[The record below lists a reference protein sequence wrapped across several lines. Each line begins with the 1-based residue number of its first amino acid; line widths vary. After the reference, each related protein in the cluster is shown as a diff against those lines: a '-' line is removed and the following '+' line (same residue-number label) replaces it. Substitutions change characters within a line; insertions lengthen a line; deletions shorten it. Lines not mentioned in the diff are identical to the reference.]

1 MAVYEDDRD
10 VTYEILEEIGIISTQ
25 DTGWT
30 REINLVRWNGGVAKY
45 DIRDWDPYHERM
57 SKGITLT
64 EDEMRRMLNAMRKRR
79 SNARNR
85 RTVVRA
91 ETVVST
97 EEVSE
102 ALGAGADDGFGQPAA
117 SDVMAA
123 SDAASDADVL
133 AEAAAEQAAGD
144 LHEVGTAL
152 Q

>member
-10 VTYEILEEIGIISTQ
+10 VTFEIMEEIGIISTQ

-45 DIRDWDPYHERM
+45 DIRDWDPYHQRM

-64 EDEMRRMLNAMRKRR
+64 EDEMRRMLNAMRRRR

-102 ALGAGADDGFGQPAA
+102 ALDAKPEEDFERTV
-117 SDVMAA
+117 S
-123 SDAASDADVL
+123 SDAMVDTEIL
-133 AEAAAEQAAGD
+133 AEAAADPETGELEESEA
-144 LHEVGTAL
+144 VL

>member
-10 VTYEILEEIGIISTQ
+10 VTFEIMEEIGIINTQ

-30 REINLVRWNGGVAKY
+30 REINLVRWNGGAAKY
-45 DIRDWDPYHERM
+45 DIRDWDPHHERM

-64 EDEMRRMLNAMRKRR
+64 EEEMRRMLNAMRRRR

-102 ALGAGADDGFGQPAA
+102 ALDTKPEEEFDQ
-117 SDVMAA
+117 
-123 SDAASDADVL
+123 L
-133 AEAAAEQAAGD
+133 AETAATAESVELEESGA
-144 LHEVGTAL
+144 AL

>member
-10 VTYEILEEIGIISTQ
+10 VTFEIMEEIGIISTQ

-30 REINLVRWNGGVAKY
+30 REINLVRWNGGAAKY
-45 DIRDWDPYHERM
+45 DIRDWDPYHQRM

-64 EDEMRRMLNAMRKRR
+64 EDEMRRMLNAMRRRR

-102 ALGAGADDGFGQPAA
+102 ALDTKPEEEFDRAA
-117 SDVMAA
+117 ST
-123 SDAASDADVL
+123 DAMVDTEIL
-133 AEAAAEQAAGD
+133 AEAAVAAETGELEESGA
-144 LHEVGTAL
+144 AL